1 MITINHRALPYAVL
15 CDSFRVGLIK
25 ISVSRLKVLVE
36 DYGSVINL
44 NEMLD
49 TRKSLKGLNISA
61 QGSALG
67 IRIRSLKDHR
77 AGSWQMEGKDSDGWC
92 RKLIKVQVSLSLVA
106 QTQYI
111 VCAILMNLVF
121 TLLKPNH

>member
-1 MITINHRALPYAVL
+1 
-15 CDSFRVGLIK
+15 
-25 ISVSRLKVLVE
+25 LKVLVE

-77 AGSWQMEGKDSDGWC
+77 AGSWQMEGKDSDGC
-92 RKLIKVQVSLSLVA
+92 RG
-106 QTQYI
+106 
-111 VCAILMNLVF
+111 
-121 TLLKPNH
+121 KPINGFS